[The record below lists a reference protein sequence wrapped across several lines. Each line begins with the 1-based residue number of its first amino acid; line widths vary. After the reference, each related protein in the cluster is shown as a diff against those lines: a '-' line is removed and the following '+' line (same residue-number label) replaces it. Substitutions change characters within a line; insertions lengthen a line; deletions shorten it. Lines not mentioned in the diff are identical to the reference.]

1 MTNTELL
8 AILRVELDDTVPTY
22 LWSDPTLY
30 GFIDDAQKW
39 FCRLTYGIA
48 DARSFTVAI
57 AVATSWYSVDPKIL
71 KLRAAI
77 DRSTGLPVPLVAL
90 ENMANRGL
98 RFDGTSGPVRA
109 LITGMEKGK
118 LRACPIPNVAGT
130 VDLHTFRLPE
140 DMAEGDDFEIEDQH
154 VLPLMMWVKHRA
166 YNVRDTEVYDP
177 KLATQCENDFRAYCA
192 RALDEQSRLNHT
204 AGTVAYG
211 GI

>member
-22 LWSDPTLY
+22 LWSDTTLY

-48 DARSFTVAI
+48 DARSFTLAI
-57 AVATSWYSVDPKIL
+57 TVSGQWYSVDPKIL

-98 RFDGTSGPVRA
+98 RFDGVTGPIRA

-118 LRACPIPNVAGT
+118 LRACPIPNEAGT
-130 VDLHTFRLPE
+130 IELHTFRLPE
-140 DMAEGDDFEIEDQH
+140 DMAVGDDFEIEDQH

-177 KLATQCENDFRAYCA
+177 KLAAQSEADFRAYCA